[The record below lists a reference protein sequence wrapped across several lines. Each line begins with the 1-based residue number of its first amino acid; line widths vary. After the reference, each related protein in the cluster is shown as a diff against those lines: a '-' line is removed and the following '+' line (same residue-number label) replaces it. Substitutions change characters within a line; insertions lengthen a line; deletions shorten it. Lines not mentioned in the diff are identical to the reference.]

1 MILSMDSANDDN
13 RAAIAKS
20 NFRNRKLAICTK
32 QYPEIGRFPVPIQK
46 LLAVEL
52 EKVKDRIE
60 EGKGVPA
67 FEDDTMKCCCNYVV
81 FPGRFL
87 INILNADFDPKI
99 SLAVSA
105 ALSSYIPS

>member
-1 MILSMDSANDDN
+1 MILNMDSANNVDN

-20 NFRNRKLAICTK
+20 NFRNRKLAIYTK

-52 EKVKDRIE
+52 EKVKERIE

-67 FEDDTMKCCCNYVV
+67 FEDDTMKFCCKYVV

-87 INILNADFDPKI
+87 NILNADFDPKI
-99 SLAVSA
+99 SSTVSA
-105 ALSSYIPS
+105 ALPSYIPS